1 MEDLKK
7 AVNSKLFES
16 PSYYSGSHNSA
27 IRLALYKWMKG
38 LVPKP
43 VVLLAQYVVTNCKLH
58 LYC

>member
-1 MEDLKK
+1 MEDLEK